1 MSTTEDPL
9 DRRSDPG
16 QRAASSPRRTA
27 PSRVLTGLSAR
38 ALALAVLFVLLAE
51 AVLFVPS
58 TGRWLEL
65 ELNDRLSDGH
75 LAVRTL
81 EELPSAMPNDR
92 LTTELLD
99 HVDAGLIAFRSPDR
113 PKLVLFREP
122 GLQVERSI
130 DLRETGLLG
139 LSFHAFQIMVAHEP
153 DAMLRIVGL
162 SPADPNAEI
171 ELLLDQTRI
180 GFELRSYT
188 ARVAALSLFI
198 SLVTGLL
205 LYLALGW
212 LIVRPV
218 LRLTRAMRA
227 FADRPEVE
235 QTARRE
241 SGRSD
246 EIGDAFTQ
254 MQAMQDTVRSALN
267 QNRRLASLGT
277 GVAKISHDLRNLLTT
292 SLLITDRMSASKDE
306 GVSRAAPRL
315 AESIEG
321 AANLTHTIVQHVRD
335 GMPALG
341 VEAVV
346 LKPFFGGVIDRIRQR
361 WGPQGKV
368 VSLVEDFDQ
377 PSLAF
382 DPLQIERVLINLL
395 DNSFEAGA
403 DKVDLRAEARE
414 TGLMIRIQD
423 DGAGVPDAAVPHL
436 FDAFKGSTKRSGT
449 GLGLH
454 NAAEIVQAHGGS
466 VELVHTG
473 QDGTEPTTFE
483 IRLPMVRRDGGRGG
497 SNSSSGGGGKPTDA

>member
-1 MSTTEDPL
+1 MTTTEDPQN
-9 DRRSDPG
+9 RRSD
-16 QRAASSPRRTA
+16 RDSEAAGSLRRTA
-27 PSRVLTGLSAR
+27 SSRMLTGLSAR

-58 TGRWLEL
+58 AGRWLEQ

-130 DLRETGLLG
+130 DLRETGLIG
-139 LSFHAFQIMVAHEP
+139 LSFHAFQIMVAHKP
-153 DAMLRIVGL
+153 DAMLRVVGL

-180 GFELRSYT
+180 CLELRSYT

-205 LYLALGW
+205 LYLALGS

-227 FADRPEVE
+227 FAEHPEIE

-254 MQAMQDTVRSALN
+254 MQAMQETVRSAL
-267 QNRRLASLGT
+267 
-277 GVAKISHDLRNLLTT
+277 
-292 SLLITDRMSASKDE
+292 
-306 GVSRAAPRL
+306 
-315 AESIEG
+315 
-321 AANLTHTIVQHVRD
+321 
-335 GMPALG
+335 
-341 VEAVV
+341 
-346 LKPFFGGVIDRIRQR
+346 
-361 WGPQGKV
+361 
-368 VSLVEDFDQ
+368 
-377 PSLAF
+377 
-382 DPLQIERVLINLL
+382 
-395 DNSFEAGA
+395 
-403 DKVDLRAEARE
+403 
-414 TGLMIRIQD
+414 
-423 DGAGVPDAAVPHL
+423 
-436 FDAFKGSTKRSGT
+436 
-449 GLGLH
+449 
-454 NAAEIVQAHGGS
+454 
-466 VELVHTG
+466 
-473 QDGTEPTTFE
+473 
-483 IRLPMVRRDGGRGG
+483 
-497 SNSSSGGGGKPTDA
+497 

>member
-1 MSTTEDPL
+1 MSTTEDPQ

-139 LSFHAFQIMVAHEP
+139 LSFHAFQIMVAHKP

-241 SGRSD
+241 
-246 EIGDAFTQ
+246 IGDAFTQ

-315 AESIEG
+315 AESIER

-335 GMPALG
+335 GMPALA
-341 VEAVV
+341 VETVV

>member
-1 MSTTEDPL
+1 MSTANDPQRPPDHQPDSL
-9 DRRSDPG
+9 SETTRQGRLGGSNPNRRAV
-16 QRAASSPRRTA
+16 RPR
-27 PSRVLTGLSAR
+27 RVLTGLSAR
-38 ALALAVLFVLLAE
+38 ALGLAVMFVLLAE

-58 TGRWLEL
+58 VGRWLEQ

-75 LAVRTL
+75 LAIRTL

-92 LTTELLD
+92 LTRELLD
-99 HVDAGLIAFRSPDR
+99 HVDAGLVAFRAPDR
-113 PKLVLFREP
+113 PKLALFQEL
-122 GLQVERSI
+122 GLQVDRSV
-130 DLRETGLLG
+130 DLRDTGLLR
-139 LSFHAFQIMVAHEP
+139 LSIIAFQIIFDHRPA
-153 DAMLRIVGL
+153 ATLRVVGL
-162 SPADPNAEI
+162 SPVDPNAEI

-180 GFELRSYT
+180 CRELRSYA
-188 ARVAALSLFI
+188 ARIAAFSLFI

-218 LRLTRAMRA
+218 LRLSRAMRA
-227 FADRPEVE
+227 FAKHPEIE
-235 QTARRE
+235 QPGLQEA
-241 SGRSD
+241 GRAD

-254 MQAMQDTVRSALN
+254 MKAMQDTVRSALT

-315 AESIEG
+315 AESIER
-321 AANLTHTIVQHVRD
+321 AATLTHTIVQHVRD
-335 GMPALG
+335 GLPALA
-341 VEAVV
+341 VELVV

-368 VSLVEDFDQ
+368 VSLLEDFDIT
-377 PSLAF
+377 SLHF
-382 DPLQIERVLINLL
+382 DPLQVERVLINLL

-403 DKVDLRAEARE
+403 DQVDLRAEARE
-414 TGLMIRIQD
+414 SGLVICVQD
-423 DGAGVPDAAVPHL
+423 NGAGVPDAAVPHL

-454 NAAEIVQAHGGS
+454 NAAEIVEAHGGRLR
-466 VELVHTG
+466 LVHTG
-473 QDGTEPTTFE
+473 QDGAELTTFE
-483 IRLPMVRRDGGRGG
+483 IQLPAVTPGPVGA
-497 SNSSSGGGGKPTDA
+497 TTT

>member
-1 MSTTEDPL
+1 MSKGYDSQVQSNDSKPAVTGNLE
-9 DRRSDPG
+9 
-16 QRAASSPRRTA
+16 RATS
-27 PSRVLTGLSAR
+27 SRVLTGLSAR
-38 ALALAVLFVLLAE
+38 ALALAVMFVLLAE

-58 TGRWLEL
+58 AGRWLEQ
-65 ELNDRLSDGH
+65 ELKDRLSDGH
-75 LAVRTL
+75 LAIRTL

-99 HVDAGLIAFRSPDR
+99 HVDAGLVAFRAPDR

-130 DLRETGLLG
+130 DMREAGLLG
-139 LSFHAFQIMVAHEP
+139 LSYTAFQIMISHQP
-153 DAMLRIVGL
+153 GAMLRVVGL

-171 ELLLDQTRI
+171 ELVLDQTRI
-180 GFELRSYT
+180 CLELRSYT

-198 SLVTGLL
+198 SLLTGLL

-227 FADRPEVE
+227 FADHPEIE

-246 EIGDAFTQ
+246 EIGDAFNQ
-254 MQAMQDTVRSALN
+254 LQAMQETVRAALT

-292 SLLITDRMSASKDE
+292 SLLITDRMSVSKDE
-306 GVSRAAPRL
+306 GVAKAAPRL
-315 AESIEG
+315 AESIER
-321 AANLTHTIVQHVRD
+321 AATLTHTIVQHVRD
-335 GMPALG
+335 GMPALA
-341 VEAVV
+341 VETVV

-368 VSLVEDFDQ
+368 VSLVEDFDL
-377 PSLAF
+377 SSFTF

-414 TGLMIRIQD
+414 GGLMIRVQD

-454 NAAEIVQAHGGS
+454 NAAEIIQAHGGGI
-466 VELVHTG
+466 ELLHTG

-483 IRLPMVRRDGGRGG
+483 IRLPEVRRGR
-497 SNSSSGGGGKPTDA
+497 SGGGSGSGNSGQSGEA

>member
-1 MSTTEDPL
+1 MRKGYDSLVQSNDSKPAVTGNLE
-9 DRRSDPG
+9 
-16 QRAASSPRRTA
+16 RATS
-27 PSRVLTGLSAR
+27 SRVLTGLSAR
-38 ALALAVLFVLLAE
+38 ALALAVMFVLLAE

-58 TGRWLEL
+58 AGRWLEQ
-65 ELNDRLSDGH
+65 ELKDRLSDGH
-75 LAVRTL
+75 LAIRTL

-99 HVDAGLIAFRSPDR
+99 HVDAGLVAFRAPDR

-130 DLRETGLLG
+130 DMREAGLLG
-139 LSFHAFQIMVAHEP
+139 LSYTAFQIMISHQP
-153 DAMLRIVGL
+153 GAMLRVVGL

-171 ELLLDQTRI
+171 ELVLDQTRI
-180 GFELRSYT
+180 CLELRSYT

-198 SLVTGLL
+198 SLATGLL

-227 FADRPEVE
+227 FADHPEIE

-246 EIGDAFTQ
+246 EIGDAFNQ
-254 MQAMQDTVRSALN
+254 LQAMQETVRAALT

-306 GVSRAAPRL
+306 GVVKAAPRL
-315 AESIEG
+315 AESIER
-321 AANLTHTIVQHVRD
+321 AATLTHTIVQHVRD
-335 GMPALG
+335 GMPVLA
-341 VEAVV
+341 VETVV

-368 VSLVEDFDQ
+368 VSLVEDFDL
-377 PSLAF
+377 SSFTF

-414 TGLMIRIQD
+414 GGLMIRVQD

-454 NAAEIVQAHGGS
+454 NAAEIIQAHGGGI
-466 VELVHTG
+466 ELLHTG

-483 IRLPMVRRDGGRGG
+483 IRLPEVRRGR
-497 SNSSSGGGGKPTDA
+497 SGGGSGSGNSGQSGEA

>member
-1 MSTTEDPL
+1 MSKGDDSQVQSNDPKPVATGSL
-9 DRRSDPG
+9 GR
-16 QRAASSPRRTA
+16 ASS
-27 PSRVLTGLSAR
+27 SRVLTGLSAR
-38 ALALAVLFVLLAE
+38 ALALAVMFVLVAE

-58 TGRWLEL
+58 AGRWLEQ

-75 LAVRTL
+75 LAIRTL

-99 HVDAGLIAFRSPDR
+99 HVDAGLVAFRSPDR

-130 DLRETGLLG
+130 DMREAGLLG
-139 LSFHAFQIMVAHEP
+139 LSYTAFQIMVSHQP
-153 DAMLRIVGL
+153 GAMLRVVGL

-180 GFELRSYT
+180 CFELRSYT

-218 LRLTRAMRA
+218 LRLSRAMHA
-227 FADRPEVE
+227 FAEHPEIE
-235 QTARRE
+235 QTAQRE

-254 MQAMQDTVRSALN
+254 MQAMQDTVRSALT

-292 SLLITDRMSASKDE
+292 SLLITDRMSASQDE
-306 GVSRAAPRL
+306 GVSKAAPRL
-315 AESIEG
+315 AESIER
-321 AANLTHTIVQHVRD
+321 AASLTHTIVQHVRD
-335 GMPALG
+335 GMPALA
-341 VEAVV
+341 VETVV

-368 VSLVEDFDQ
+368 VSLGEDFDL
-377 PSLAF
+377 SSFTF
-382 DPLQIERVLINLL
+382 DPPQTERVLINLL

-414 TGLMIRIQD
+414 TGLIIRIQD
-423 DGAGVPDAAVPHL
+423 NGAGVPDAAVPHL

-466 VELVHTG
+466 IELLHTG
-473 QDGTEPTTFE
+473 QDGANPTTFE
-483 IRLPMVRRDGGRGG
+483 IRLSVVRRDGAK
-497 SNSSSGGGGKPTDA
+497 SGDA

>member
-1 MSTTEDPL
+1 MSK
-9 DRRSDPG
+9 SDDSQVQSNDSKPVATG
-16 QRAASSPRRTA
+16 NLGRATS
-27 PSRVLTGLSAR
+27 SRVLTGLSAR
-38 ALALAVLFVLLAE
+38 ALALAVMFVLVAE

-58 TGRWLEL
+58 AGRWLEQ

-75 LAVRTL
+75 LAIRTL

-99 HVDAGLIAFRSPDR
+99 HVDAGLVAFRSPDR

-130 DLRETGLLG
+130 DMREAGLLS
-139 LSFHAFQIMVAHEP
+139 LSYTAFQIMVSHQP
-153 DAMLRIVGL
+153 GAMLRVVGL

-180 GFELRSYT
+180 CFELQSYT

-218 LRLTRAMRA
+218 LRLSRAMHA
-227 FADRPEVE
+227 FAEHPEIE
-235 QTARRE
+235 QTAQRE

-254 MQAMQDTVRSALN
+254 MQAMQDTVRSALT

-277 GVAKISHDLRNLLTT
+277 GIAKISHDLRNLLTT
-292 SLLITDRMSASKDE
+292 SLLITDRMSASQDE
-306 GVSRAAPRL
+306 GVSKAAPRL
-315 AESIEG
+315 AESIER
-321 AANLTHTIVQHVRD
+321 AATLTHTIVQHVRD
-335 GMPALG
+335 GMPALA
-341 VEAVV
+341 VETVV

-368 VSLVEDFDQ
+368 VSLVEDFDLS
-377 PSLAF
+377 SLAF

-403 DKVDLRAEARE
+403 DKVDLRAEARKS
-414 TGLMIRIQD
+414 GLIIRIQD
-423 DGAGVPDAAVPHL
+423 NGAGVPDAAVPHL

-466 VELVHTG
+466 IELLHTG
-473 QDGTEPTTFE
+473 QDGANPTTFE
-483 IRLPMVRRDGGRGG
+483 IRLSVVRRDGGK
-497 SNSSSGGGGKPTDA
+497 SGDA